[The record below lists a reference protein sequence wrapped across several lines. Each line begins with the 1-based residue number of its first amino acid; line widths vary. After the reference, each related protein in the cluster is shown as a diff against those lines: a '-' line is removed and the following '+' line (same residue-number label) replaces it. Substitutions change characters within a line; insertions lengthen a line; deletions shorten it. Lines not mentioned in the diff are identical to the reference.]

1 MRFFHKKCVRAR
13 GWCGVCEYA
22 GECVWARCMAVS
34 VTVEAHSDSLR
45 HDGACT
51 CVWRRCVLFEADG
64 ADDECYACYFVERYV
79 EGRVFLVV
87 GDGGEAVFV
96 L

>member
-1 MRFFHKKCVRAR
+1 MRAR
-13 GWCGVCEYA
+13 VDGVVFVGA
-22 GECVWARCMAVS
+22 RVTCVWVGSMAVS

-45 HDGACT
+45 HDGACP

-64 ADDECYACYFVERYV
+64 SDDECYACYFVEGYV
-79 EGRVFLVV
+79 ERRVFLVV
-87 GDGGEAVFV
+87 GDGGEAVLV